1 MKNTK
6 NVKEFSQFER
16 AHLTVVTAK
25 SNRAKKLQRDKLE
38 SISEAKRKNNA

>member
-6 NVKEFSQFER
+6 NVKEFSSFER

-25 SNRAKKLQRDKLE
+25 SDRAKKLQRDKLK
-38 SISEAKRKNNA
+38 SVSEMKRKNNA